1 LKHWIAFCA
10 GLSALAVA
18 AATSAQAQIYGG
30 PPDPYDEPPPV
41 VERRPLIGPIFQPRL
56 PPSEALMIVRASGLR
71 PLTRPAVRGS
81 HYVLL
86 ASDNMGGQLRVV
98 VNGNNGR
105 IMNASPAHDPRFAH
119 EPVRRPRGLVPM
131 PGPQQAAAPP
141 PSQGTTPPPELR
153 EPSTPLPRTARATPP
168 QTPAAGAG
176 HGAGQDHR
184 SVSAPDSTT
193 ATAPARPER
202 TPLPRPRPQIA
213 STETTASTAP
223 AAAPAARETSPEAE
237 TTPAASA
244 APAPAA
250 PSAAPAQPTQP
261 TETQLVPVA
270 PLD

>member
-1 LKHWIAFCA
+1 MKHWIAFCA

-153 EPSTPLPRTARATPP
+153 EPSPPLPRTARATPP
-168 QTPAAGAG
+168 QTPAA
-176 HGAGQDHR
+176 GAGQDHR

-237 TTPAASA
+237 TTPAANP